1 MTVNEIAKEAI
12 EIINKNYE
20 LLTPDNYFKAF
31 CFVAKKR
38 GFIVE
43 DCQKLEKYLKKLDP
57 IIQNEAK
64 KFSIRTVDDFFAF
77 LIAYLNRANK
87 LESATHIKQLSVL
100 IKRILQAVTL
110 LHDKEAS
117 ELAQIS
123 MDRIS
128 YTVDTESIELIK
140 DKWFNFVTSYDDS
153 FLNRLDPYC
162 KVSKDDLKTM
172 VGELVECFE
181 NGCEERMKEAFSKI
195 TPILIAALT
204 PSIASEVDDELAVI
218 SYELQN
224 SPESLTAE
232 AFLEDL
238 KKMVKRRKQLD
249 KERVK
254 EKVAVL
260 NSLLEDISFKIIDLV
275 EKSNLSNEKI
285 KKIRNDIK
293 NTDFQE
299 SSLEAI
305 QKKLLKIAQSLEI
318 ETESLSNKMENHKLI
333 IKQLYNRVKKLEK
346 ALMIAKKEIKV
357 DFLTSTLSK
366 RGLDEEMHKAEESYR
381 RYGTNYSVCFF
392 DIDYFKIINDTYGHE
407 AGDVILK
414 TIGELFKKNAREVD
428 IVGRYGGEEFV
439 VILPNVNLKGAIKF
453 ANKMRL
459 LVKSNRF
466 IYKNERIYVSISGGV
481 SERKEHKSLEETLN
495 AADELLYKAKAA
507 GRNKIMPEFG

>member
-57 IIQNEAK
+57 VIQNEAK
-64 KFSIRTVDDFFAF
+64 KFSIRDIDDFFAF
-77 LIAYLNRANK
+77 LIAYLNRTNK
-87 LESATHIKQLSVL
+87 LETATHIKQLSVL
-100 IKRILQAVTL
+100 IKRLLQAITL

-117 ELAQIS
+117 ELAKVS

-128 YTVDTESIELIK
+128 YTVDTESIRIIK
-140 DKWFNFVTSYDDS
+140 DKWFDFITSYDDS

-162 KVSKDDLKTM
+162 KVDKEDLKLM
-172 VGELVECFE
+172 VNEITKCFE
-181 NGCEERMKEAFSKI
+181 SECDERTKEAFAKLA
-195 TPILIAALT
+195 PVLIAALS
-204 PSIASEVDDELAVI
+204 PSIAPEVDDELAVI

-224 SPESLTAE
+224 SPESLATE

-238 KKMVKRRKQLD
+238 KKMVKRRKELD
-249 KERVK
+249 KAKVK
-254 EKVAVL
+254 EKVSVL

-293 NTDFQE
+293 NTNFQE
-299 SSLEAI
+299 GSLEAI

-318 ETESLSNKMENHKLI
+318 ETESLSNKMENHKQI
-333 IKQLYNRVKKLEK
+333 IKQLYTRVKKLEK
-346 ALMIAKKEIKV
+346 ALLLAKKEIKI

-366 RGLDEEMHKAEESYR
+366 RGLDEEMHKAEESYK
-381 RYGTNYSVCFF
+381 RYGTNYSICFF
-392 DIDYFKIINDTYGHE
+392 DIDYFKIINDTYGHD

-414 TIGELFKKNAREVD
+414 TVGELFKKNAREVD

-439 VILPNVNLKGAIKF
+439 VVLPNVDLKGAIKF

-459 LVKSNRF
+459 LVKSHRF

-481 SERKEHKSLEETLN
+481 SERKDYKSLEEAVN
-495 AADELLYKAKAA
+495 AADEMLYKAKSS